1 MNNNYSFK
9 ILLIISILLCFLS
22 IYKKI
27 YLNHLSSNPKLNIAK
42 NKGIKKSTDI
52 INDKKDKRFFNPFKI
67 NNKESAY
74 EAIYRTNIKNQKII
88 LINELYFP
96 FVNHFIIDN
105 NKITPNFEYTF
116 SEIGDH
122 HVIAYFKSKINKADL
137 MFYNVENLISINF
150 TNQFFNSYL
159 NNIYGM
165 FKNAINLAQVNFYI
179 NSFPKIINSSYAFQN
194 CISLTSLNNLNIIS
208 IETIDISYMFSNCS
222 SLQSIDFSYID
233 SSNIKNMNGL
243 FYNCSSLE
251 SIDLTLLKT
260 SNTLSMNY
268 MFAECSSL
276 FKINTSSSSFTNL
289 QEAQYMFKN
298 CFKLTSIE
306 LSFITLDKINKEGIF
321 YGCKSLNKTKYD
333 FCIIGYW
340 FGTNYGSLATYYA
353 LHQVVKNM
361 GYSVLMIDNPLS
373 NPIYSNSNK
382 CNPKIIGK
390 ALYNISELKPLE
402 RVYEFND
409 ECNGF
414 LLGSDQLWKP
424 FLSRPFKQFFF
435 LDFVYNNKKKIA
447 YATSFGAPYYGTEEE
462 KRITMKNLKRF
473 DNISV
478 RDQLSLNITKKIF
491 GLKNVSQVCDPIFI
505 CEFSEYE
512 KLINKS
518 KINQTTQ
525 YILAYVL
532 DPTIEKGHR
541 LEKLSID
548 KNISVIII
556 LDENQATWGKNKGKL
571 HLRGKGNVIVEEMVD
586 LNDFL
591 WYFKNSK
598 AVFTDSFHGTIFSII
613 FKKPFVTLR
622 NIARGGERF
631 FSLLIPLNLR
641 YRLFENVNCIN
652 NNYDLYDKIDYKIPY
667 QKLKIIKKDSYN
679 WLKNAL
685 K

>member
-1 MNNNYSFK
+1 M
-9 ILLIISILLCFLS
+9 
-22 IYKKI
+22 
-27 YLNHLSSNPKLNIAK
+27 
-42 NKGIKKSTDI
+42 
-52 INDKKDKRFFNPFKI
+52 
-67 NNKESAY
+67 
-74 EAIYRTNIKNQKII
+74 
-88 LINELYFP
+88 
-96 FVNHFIIDN
+96 
-105 NKITPNFEYTF
+105 
-116 SEIGDH
+116 
-122 HVIAYFKSKINKADL
+122 NKADL
-137 MFYNVENLISINF
+137 MFYDVEHLISINF
-150 TNQFFNSYL
+150 TNQFFNPI
-159 NNIYGM
+159 NNISGM
-165 FKNAINLAQVNFYI
+165 FKNSINLIEVNFNI
-179 NSFPKIINSSYAFQN
+179 NSLPKIINSSYAFQN

-222 SLQSIDFSYID
+222 SLRSIGLSYID
-233 SSNIKNMNGL
+233 SSNIKNMDGL
-243 FYNCSSLE
+243 FYNCSSLR

-276 FKINTSSSSFTNL
+276 LKINTGSSSFTNL
-289 QEAQYMFKN
+289 REAKYMFRN
-298 CFKLTSIE
+298 CFKLTSID
-306 LSFITLDKINKEGIF
+306 LSFITSDKINKEGIF
-321 YGCKSLNKTKYD
+321 YGCKSLNKIKYD

-373 NPIYSNSNK
+373 NLAHSNSNK
-382 CNPKIIGK
+382 CNPKTIGK
-390 ALYNISELKPLE
+390 ALYNISKLKPLD

-435 LDFVYNNKKKIA
+435 LDFVYNNKKKVA
-447 YATSFGAPYYGTEEE
+447 YATSFGAPYYGTDEE
-462 KRITMKNLKRF
+462 KRISKKNLKRF
-473 DNISV
+473 DSISV

-505 CEFSEYE
+505 CDFSEYE

-532 DPTIEKGHR
+532 DPSIEKGHR

-556 LDENQATWGKNKGKL
+556 LDENQANWEKNKEKL
-571 HLRGKGNVIVEEMVD
+571 HLKGKGNVKVKEMVD

-631 FSLLIPLNLR
+631 YSLLNPLNLR
-641 YRLFENVNCIN
+641 SRLFDNVNCIN
-652 NNYDLYDKIDYKIPY
+652 NNYNLYDKIDYEIPY
-667 QKLKIIKKDSYN
+667 LKLKTIKRDSYN
-679 WLKNAL
+679 WLRNAL